1 MTLQNWQRRKV
12 DIEPD
17 QQNSL
22 GSYSLKNGEK
32 LAGRSVLGNFVLG
45 TRVPDLSGKFQLSIT
60 SLTRKQ
66 FLSFLPSGENFLP
79 LTMFVSF
86 ILRDQLARD
95 LHLGLAPEQ
104 VGAMRPGDNK
114 KCAAGLDQLPRHT
127 GRTTLSHHQGT
138 VVNYDNHGAE
148 YAGRETTDAFIAGH

>member
-1 MTLQNWQRRKV
+1 M
-12 DIEPD
+12 
-17 QQNSL
+17 
-22 GSYSLKNGEK
+22 
-32 LAGRSVLGNFVLG
+32 
-45 TRVPDLSGKFQLSIT
+45 PDLSGKFQLSIT

-86 ILRDQLARD
+86 ILRDQLAWD

-104 VGAMRPGDNK
+104 VGAMRLGDNK
-114 KCAAGLDQLPRHT
+114 SALLGWTSFL